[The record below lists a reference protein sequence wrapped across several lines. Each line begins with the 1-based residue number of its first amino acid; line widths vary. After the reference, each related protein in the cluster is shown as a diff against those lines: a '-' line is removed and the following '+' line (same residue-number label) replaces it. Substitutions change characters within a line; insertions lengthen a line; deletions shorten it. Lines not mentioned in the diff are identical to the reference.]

1 MATKAFY
8 GEAKIQALNTAI
20 ANAQTVYD
28 NNAATYAQVAEQI
41 TALTAAITNTAY
53 VTTVEQFSNNAIYT
67 FVANR
72 NATSYMMYDGT
83 NNFVASKWKQTSLE
97 AGEDNANCQWAVYKS
112 AKGNY
117 YMYNLGAQMFMGTE
131 TAANT
136 GIPFSETPQTT
147 SLGFKVSAVAS
158 HPIMITPNGGS
169 GAVNHSNSTQAG
181 FTNNYGVINWSGGYG
196 YVDDGGNVHK
206 VTIVGAIDDATLA
219 AIQEKVERYENV
231 DIILSKA
238 KALYETVLADN
249 EKTVGQ
255 YTLKAI
261 MYLANAIDIY
271 EEYPTDENFGY
282 VEAAYNDVL
291 ENGEKV
297 TLKAGDKFTIKQID
311 TRGYVVYSAVEGM
324 GSEENVYLAG
334 SNRTE
339 FHPAIDVEGVHKY
352 WSLYEFGG
360 KKYIYNVGNSKSISP
375 NGSVIKF
382 VGEPTAIEIEDLGN
396 AESAIYLESSK
407 NYLEASPGY
416 NHEAVRTY
424 GNTEGVG
431 ARFIIV
437 KEEGTVDPTEIE
449 QAYFNNWKEGALASL
464 GYVGGYESSTKDEI
478 TAITTMDG
486 FAEFVKENDKIQ
498 LTAGYYFLKGT
509 GVGNNAN
516 WYITY
521 GDNGTDFVAKALAD
535 GQKLGAKHVW
545 SFDEI
550 ENENGYKLKSAN
562 LDKYATTAA
571 AGATSQVTSN
581 YNSGYKFVFTDN
593 GAGKFT
599 IKDGNGNV
607 LRTEN
612 GGQLNHWSDETNET
626 WYVIPAVE
634 LDITLG
640 AEYGTIHLPFD
651 VTLPA
656 GLKAYAVTAVS
667 DTYATLTEKEDI
679 KANEGVILQGQGTH
693 KLTIAAASSDW
704 AENKLD
710 GSNVNTLVES
720 EAYVLSNGD
729 SGLGLYKAKLN
740 FLNGEK
746 VEEGGTAFLNNANKA
761 YLPVVTSGVNALRFN
776 FDGETTAIDAVE
788 VVKPNA
794 PIYDLSG
801 RRVLSTVKGGIYIQN
816 GKKFIVK

>member
-1 MATKAFY
+1 MMSKKSASAV
-8 GEAKIQALNTAI
+8 L
-20 ANAQTVYD
+20 
-28 NNAATYAQVAEQI
+28 
-41 TALTAAITNTAY
+41 TALSLFLSCQREELVPQYDSPDGLVFT
-53 VTTVEQFSNNAIYT
+53 FSSESASVVKT
-67 FVANR
+67 EW
-72 NATSYMMYDGT
+72 DGST
-83 NNFVASKWKQTSLE
+83 I
-97 AGEDNANCQWAVYKS
+97 QWS
-112 AKGNY
+112 
-117 YMYNLGAQMFMGTE
+117 
-131 TAANT
+131 
-136 GIPFSETPQTT
+136 
-147 SLGFKVSAVAS
+147 
-158 HPIMITPNGGS
+158 
-169 GAVNHSNSTQAG
+169 
-181 FTNNYGVINWSGGYG
+181 
-196 YVDDGGNVHK
+196 
-206 VTIVGAIDDATLA
+206 
-219 AIQEKVERYENV
+219 
-231 DIILSKA
+231 
-238 KALYETVLADN
+238 
-249 EKTVGQ
+249 
-255 YTLKAI
+255 
-261 MYLANAIDIY
+261 
-271 EEYPTDENFGY
+271 
-282 VEAAYNDVL
+282 
-291 ENGEKV
+291 
-297 TLKAGDKFTIKQID
+297 AGDKIAV
-311 TRGYVVYSAVEGM
+311 GYTLNDVWSDKLFESESLAAAASKARFSVQTDLV
-324 GSEENVYLAG
+324 GSESGEMDFYGVYPSSAFSSDLMDAPVVKFNVPAVQTLTGDTFDSSADIMVAKSFGKYSKVQKDNVIPLMWTRLVSHADITLTNIALSEGESLVSVVLTADENASMTGEFSVDLTTGEFEKTSSAYSNTLSLDVSALSVDEAG
-334 SNRTE
+334 NLRVWAAFMPCRWESLK
-339 FHPAIDVEGVHKY
+339 VELTT
-352 WSLYEFGG
+352 SE
-360 KKYIYNVGNSKSISP
+360 KKYIRSISVNSLELLP
-375 NGSVIKF
+375 NRRNTLEVDMSSAFGEDVNIEVFELLNLDYPGLEQVKTYYLAEDYHSAANALVEYYRTRPIVNPEEVLSERRMYNEDKRIAQQALEHRFCVRRGYWYESVSGTEYTYYDFDDENGKINWYFELPGAGQENYQMHWHQWFK
-382 VGEPTAIEIEDLGN
+382 
-396 AESAIYLESSK
+396 YLAWAQ
-407 NYLEASPGY
+407 YLTGDD
-416 NHEAVRTY
+416 
-424 GNTEGVG
+424 
-431 ARFIIV
+431 
-437 KEEGTVDPTEIE
+437 K
-449 QAYFNNWKEGALASL
+449 YFNNWKEGALASL

-776 FDGETTAIDAVE
+776 FDGETTAIETVE
-788 VVKPNA
+788 TENANA

-801 RRVLSTVKGGIYIQN
+801 RRVVNTVKGGIYIQN